1 MQTGQISQR
10 PVLNIA
16 ADQQVPLPVRQ
27 FFAGAFNLAYDQFW
41 AGELQVSPTT
51 LIQEYSSPV
60 LLLQGTSDPNVFANQ
75 DMPLLE
81 QALAQRPHDD
91 HFTLLVPGASHYP
104 KGDNREQCRWNHR
117 PSRFAGAV
125 HSAILAESEA
135 GIMPSIGTTI
145 DQRR

>member
-1 MQTGQISQR
+1 MQTGQIPQR

-16 ADQQVPLPVRQ
+16 ADQQVPLPMRQ
-27 FFAGAFNLAYDQFW
+27 FFAGAFNLAYNQFW

-91 HFTLLVPGASHYP
+91 HFPLLVPGASHYL
-104 KGDNREQCRWNHR
+104 KVITASN
-117 PSRFAGAV
+117 AG
-125 HSAILAESEA
+125 
-135 GIMPSIGTTI
+135 GTTGPI
-145 DQRR
+145 ASLVLSTLPSWLNQKLG